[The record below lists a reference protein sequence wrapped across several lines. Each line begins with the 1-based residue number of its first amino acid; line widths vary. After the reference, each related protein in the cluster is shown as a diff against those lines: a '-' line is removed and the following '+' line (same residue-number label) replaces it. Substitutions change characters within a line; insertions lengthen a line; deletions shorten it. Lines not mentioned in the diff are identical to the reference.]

1 MKLFKKGI
9 ISILC
14 GAICLLGVACGQKPT
29 TKPDDGPIGEVDG
42 NKQITLR
49 IESAAPLKSNY
60 QALLRSEAE
69 GTQLYNQALFT
80 KRLVDGFKK
89 KYSNVK
95 LQFIEDGWGD
105 ALFQAQQLYIRDYNA
120 GGKMA
125 VDIMIGETY
134 MGYFAENGVFAR
146 LDKEKFSD
154 VIDGA
159 CADVTI
165 DGERYGVPMCTGIMG
180 LQYNT
185 NILSEAGIAE
195 EKWVPSTWAELLENC
210 RIVSEYAEANNK
222 SYGGIVMNNVAGM
235 SGAFRAT
242 PFLRAA
248 GGDIL
253 DSDGKLAIN
262 SESNIEA
269 FEYLRDL
276 AQYAYEDSLTC
287 DNEDTLQ
294 YYFTNKNYGAYMI
307 EGQWSM
313 ASAPDNI
320 KSAPLPAK
328 NADGTGRGNIYCG
341 NVLFGV
347 TNASENK
354 AAAQAFLEYL
364 TSSEVQSWFYELDGR
379 LPVSKTMLESEEI
392 LTIHPNINSYI
403 KELVAGGFDGGLSC
417 FVKNAN
423 DIWSLWG
430 SFYSNVLTSATDIK
444 TLADKAQA
452 DIGAKI

>member
-14 GAICLLGVACGQKPT
+14 GAICLLGVACGQKTT

-195 EKWVPSTWAELLENC
+195 EK
-210 RIVSEYAEANNK
+210 
-222 SYGGIVMNNVAGM
+222 
-235 SGAFRAT
+235 
-242 PFLRAA
+242 
-248 GGDIL
+248 
-253 DSDGKLAIN
+253 
-262 SESNIEA
+262 
-269 FEYLRDL
+269 
-276 AQYAYEDSLTC
+276 
-287 DNEDTLQ
+287 
-294 YYFTNKNYGAYMI
+294 
-307 EGQWSM
+307 
-313 ASAPDNI
+313 
-320 KSAPLPAK
+320 
-328 NADGTGRGNIYCG
+328 
-341 NVLFGV
+341 
-347 TNASENK
+347 
-354 AAAQAFLEYL
+354 
-364 TSSEVQSWFYELDGR
+364 
-379 LPVSKTMLESEEI
+379 
-392 LTIHPNINSYI
+392 
-403 KELVAGGFDGGLSC
+403 
-417 FVKNAN
+417 
-423 DIWSLWG
+423 
-430 SFYSNVLTSATDIK
+430 
-444 TLADKAQA
+444 
-452 DIGAKI
+452 